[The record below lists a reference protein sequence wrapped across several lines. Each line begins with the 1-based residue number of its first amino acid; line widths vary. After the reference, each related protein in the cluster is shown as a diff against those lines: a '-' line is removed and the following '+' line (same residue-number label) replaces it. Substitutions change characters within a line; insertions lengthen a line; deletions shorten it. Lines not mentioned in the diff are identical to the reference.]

1 MRLKQP
7 ARMFIHAERRLNAN
21 GRAPKHQAQMSPP
34 AFPCR
39 GIIDFQPRDCRP
51 HEEQLA
57 PWPLRLQLQ
66 QHVQRPTHAQDMEYV
81 MWVYD
86 SVREGRFISAIIS

>member
-1 MRLKQP
+1 MQQ
-7 ARMFIHAERRLNAN
+7 AN
-21 GRAPKHQAQMSPP
+21 KGKHTRTNSKRGGRA
-34 AFPCR
+34 
-39 GIIDFQPRDCRP
+39 G
-51 HEEQLA
+51 EQLA